1 MFYSEAAI
9 STCSCK
15 HRHNMAKLY
24 IFQSDVCHM
33 TFGSGGTWFTSAGWL
48 KNKSGIEIQS

>member
-33 TFGSGGTWFTSAGWL
+33 TFGSGGTSVGWL